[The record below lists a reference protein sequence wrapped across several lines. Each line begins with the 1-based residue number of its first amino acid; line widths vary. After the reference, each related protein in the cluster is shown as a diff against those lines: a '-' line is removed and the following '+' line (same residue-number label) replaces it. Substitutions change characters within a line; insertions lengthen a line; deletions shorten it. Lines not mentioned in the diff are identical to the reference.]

1 MAKISNRETGLSLEV
16 CFATYMHEWIFY
28 YFFPCWRGKPVF
40 NPAIIKP
47 SFRRAKHPR
56 HALSAENYQVENL
69 VATIRG
75 VLDSGLP
82 DEWSPHEPAI
92 VISIIPPG
100 WYSYYWQSSARAM
113 VSENRSKRAKLMQ
126 ELRAAT
132 AAPKKP
138 RDEFEIELAMDA
150 YVLAPKGE
158 YFGPA
163 LKFKMIVERQQLEKF
178 HDDLKVEYKAFCKR
192 HGLLEIAR
200 RKKNAKK
207 LV

>member
-16 CFATYMHEWIFY
+16 RFAAYMHEWIFY
-28 YFFPCWRGKPVF
+28 YFFPRWHGQPVF

-47 SFRRAKHPR
+47 SFRRAKHPK
-56 HALSAENYQVENL
+56 HALSAENYRVETL

-75 VLDSGLP
+75 ALDSGLP
-82 DEWSPHEPAI
+82 DEWSPVEPSI

-100 WYSYYWQSSARAM
+100 WYPYYWPHSARAM
-113 VSENRSKRAKLMQ
+113 VAENQSKRTKLMQ

-138 RDEFEIELAMDA
+138 RDEFEIELEMDA
-150 YVLAPKGE
+150 YVFAPKGE

-163 LKFKMIVERQQLEKF
+163 LKFKMTVERQQLEKF
-178 HDDLKVEYKAFCKR
+178 HDDLGVEYKAFCKR
-192 HGLLEIAR
+192 HGLLNKAR
-200 RKKNAKK
+200 RKKIAKN